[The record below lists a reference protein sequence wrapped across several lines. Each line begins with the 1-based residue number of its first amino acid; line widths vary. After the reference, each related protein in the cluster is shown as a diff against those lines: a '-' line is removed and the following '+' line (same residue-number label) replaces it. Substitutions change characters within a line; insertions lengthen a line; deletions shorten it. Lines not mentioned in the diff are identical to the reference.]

1 MRFTLIFTTYSLF
14 FVFISNGQEELSA
27 KEAVLKALENNFQMR
42 IAEKQVDIAEKNNTW
57 SEAGLFPSVDLSASL
72 NNTVIDNTNN
82 PFTFTPGLIYNRA
95 VSPGITANW
104 NIFTGMGV
112 KISKDRLE
120 QLENQSNGNANT
132 ILENTA
138 FDVLSAYYNCLMQR
152 TQLENLID
160 LFKTTKKQVKYE
172 EKRTELG
179 QANKL
184 SLAQVQN
191 QFYSDSINIIQQ
203 EVIYENA
210 LRNLMLLMNVEP
222 EKIRNGIFPILTD
235 SLKIEIEPI
244 DQEEVLKS
252 VTENN
257 QNLKNQMINEQ
268 LQRTSTQLQRSFLYP
283 TLNLQMGASPNFGN
297 IRSLSDNNLQ
307 AETQQINYFAN
318 LSLRYSLFN
327 NWKDKRA
334 VEVSKIQ
341 EEITAMNTLEL
352 KNQLVAT
359 TVNLTEQ
366 YMVRNKLVDV
376 AATNVNYAQQA
387 FDLGLKR
394 FELGGIN
401 SIDLA
406 QLRSALLN
414 AKLNYTNLLFQRIQ
428 TYLEIYRT
436 SGNLLLTYSDD

>member
-1 MRFTLIFTTYSLF
+1 MRFTLIFTAYSVF
-14 FVFISNGQEELSA
+14 FVFSLNGQEKLSA
-27 KEAVLKALENNFQMR
+27 KEAVLKALENNFQMQ
-42 IAEKQVDIAEKNNTW
+42 IAEKQIDIAEKNNTW
-57 SEAGLFPSVDLSASL
+57 SEAGLFPTVDLTASL

-95 VSPGITANW
+95 ISPGITANW

-112 KISKDRLE
+112 KISKDRLQ

-152 TQLENLID
+152 AQLENLVE
-160 LFKTTKKQVKYE
+160 LFETTKKQVKYE
-172 EKRTELG
+172 EKRTDLG
-179 QANKL
+179 QVNKL
-184 SLAQVQN
+184 ALAQVQN

-203 EVIYENA
+203 EMLYENS
-210 LRNLMLLMNVEP
+210 LRNLMLLMNVET
-222 EKIRNGIFPILTD
+222 EKIQDNSFPILTD

-244 DQEEVLKS
+244 DQEEVVKN

-283 TLNLQMGASPNFGN
+283 TLNFQMGASPNFGN

-341 EEITAMNTLEL
+341 EEITAMNTQEL
-352 KNQLVAT
+352 TNQLIAT

-366 YMVRNKLVDV
+366 YIVRNKLVNV
-376 AATNVNYAQQA
+376 AATNVNYAEQA
-387 FDLGLKR
+387 FDLGLTR
-394 FELGGIN
+394 FKLGGIN
-401 SIDLA
+401 SIELA
-406 QLRSALLN
+406 QLRNALLN

-436 SGNLLLTYSDD
+436 SGNLLLTYNN